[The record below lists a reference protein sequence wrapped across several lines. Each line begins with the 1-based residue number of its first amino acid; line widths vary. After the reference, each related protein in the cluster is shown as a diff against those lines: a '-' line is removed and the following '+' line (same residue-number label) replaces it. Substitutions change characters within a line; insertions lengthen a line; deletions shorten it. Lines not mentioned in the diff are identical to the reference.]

1 MDVKIKIYTTPSWPH
16 CHTAKEFLSEKGV
29 EFEAVDVTEDHEALI
44 EMQEITNGGRSVPV
58 IAIGD
63 NVMVGF
69 DPKAIE
75 EALAQH

>member
-1 MDVKIKIYTTPSWPH
+1 M
-16 CHTAKEFLSEKGV
+16 
-29 EFEAVDVTEDHEALI
+29 DVTEDRDALT

-75 EALAQH
+75 EALAEQ